1 MSTVTPI
8 EIPKKKKAAPA
19 AKRRLTRTVY
29 DDAKPD
35 GTDYV
40 IWDNR
45 LPGFGLRVRPSG
57 AKSFTYVYRQH
68 GKLKRVT
75 IKALT
80 PDDAYEAAKALAAKH
95 YGGDDPAAEKQEAR
109 QEAEKKSRVP
119 TVGEVLNSFV
129 ENHVKVHL
137 KPKTQTE
144 YARVVEKLLKPHIG
158 DIKIDALETKDVSAM
173 YQTLLKQPRKQR
185 GKKKAKEG
193 VAVKAAKPA
202 VTQAGG
208 AVRALSS
215 AMSWAEEAGL
225 RPPGSNPARIRLRT
239 PRRRQRLFSD
249 GEVARMMDATDAME
263 KEGKLIPPVALGIR
277 LLFATG
283 CRAGEICGLRW
294 DDVDFEHATLRWPDS
309 KTGHLEKP
317 MTDEARTL
325 LETASRKGRIVGV
338 EWVLPSLLSVSRA
351 TDGSRREQPKHLR
364 VETLEAG
371 FERVMKRAEVV
382 AGENAT
388 LHLIR
393 HYFSSKTYTDKSIPL
408 AIAMAIVGHNSVAT
422 AMRYAHVSREEVAA
436 AARDAATRRK
446 DAIDAAAKKGQVVP
460 IAEVTK

>member
-1 MSTVTPI
+1 MSTVTSSTESPR
-8 EIPKKKKAAPA
+8 KKASPA
-19 AKRRLTRTVY
+19 AKRRLTRNVY

-40 IWDNR
+40 IWDSR

-57 AKSFTYVYRQH
+57 AKAFTYVYRQH

-80 PDDAYEAAKALAAKH
+80 PDDAYEAAKALAANH
-95 YGGDDPAAEKQEAR
+95 YGGGDPAAEKQETR
-109 QEAEKKSRVP
+109 QEAEKKNRVP
-119 TVGEVLNSFV
+119 TVGDVLDSFLK
-129 ENHVKVHL
+129 NHVDVHL
-137 KPKTQTE
+137 KPKTRSE
-144 YARVVEKLLKPHIG
+144 YARVVAKLLKPHIG

-173 YQTLLKQPRKQR
+173 YQTLLKQPRRPR
-185 GKKKAKEG
+185 GEKMKAKEG
-193 VAVKAAKPA
+193 AEAKPA

-225 RPPGSNPARIRLRT
+225 RPPGSNPARIRLRS

-249 GEVARMMDATDAME
+249 GEVARMADATDAME

-294 DDVDFEHATLRWPDS
+294 DEVDFEHATLRWPDS
-309 KTGHLEKP
+309 KTGYLEKP

-338 EWVLPSLLSVSRA
+338 EWVLPSLLSVSRV
-351 TDGSRREQPKHLR
+351 TDGPRREQPKHLR

-408 AIAMAIVGHNSVAT
+408 PVAMAIVGHNSVAT

-436 AARDAATRRK
+436 AARDAATRRRE
-446 DAIDAAAKKGQVVP
+446 AIDAAAKKGQVSS
-460 IAEVTK
+460 IKEDTK

>member
-1 MSTVTPI
+1 MSTVTSSTESPR
-8 EIPKKKKAAPA
+8 KKASPA

-68 GKLKRVT
+68 GKLKRLT

-80 PDDAYEAAKALAAKH
+80 PDDAYEAAKALAAQH
-95 YGGDDPAAEKQEAR
+95 YGGGDPAAEKQEAR

-119 TVGEVLNSFV
+119 TVGDVLDSFLK
-129 ENHVKVHL
+129 NHVDVHL
-137 KPKTQTE
+137 KPKTRSE
-144 YARVVEKLLKPHIG
+144 YARVVAKLLKPHIG

-173 YQTLLKQPRKQR
+173 YQTLLKQPRKPR

-193 VAVKAAKPA
+193 AEIKPA
-202 VTQAGG
+202 VTQASG

-225 RPPGSNPARIRLRT
+225 RPPGSNPARIRLRS

-249 GEVARMMDATDAME
+249 GEVARMLEVTDAME
-263 KEGKLIPPVALGIR
+263 KEGNLIPPVALGIR

-294 DDVDFEHATLRWPDS
+294 DDADFEHGVLRWPDS
-309 KTGHLEKP
+309 KTGYLEKP
-317 MTDEARTL
+317 MTDEARAL
-325 LETASRKGRIVGV
+325 LESAARKGRIVGV
-338 EWVLPSLLSVSRA
+338 EWVLPSLLSIAKA
-351 TDGSRREQPKHLR
+351 TEGGRREQPKHLR

-371 FERVMKRAEVV
+371 FERVMKKADVK

-393 HYFSSKTYTDKSIPL
+393 HWFSTKTYTDKSIPL
-408 AIAMAIVGHNSVAT
+408 PVQMAIVGHSSVAT

-436 AARDAATRRK
+436 AAREAATRRRE
-446 DAIDAAAKKGQVVP
+446 AVEAAAKKGQVVS
-460 IAEVTK
+460 IDGGAK